1 VEREY
6 FREMARFLREELK
19 VKCPIVG
26 SSDHNH
32 YRSGY
37 PHTAGLAT
45 LDVVDGHVYWQH
57 PSYVRDPK
65 GGRMGFTI
73 PNTPMVDDPRGST
86 VVQLARTPVAGKPYT
101 VSEFNHPFPNEYAC
115 EGLPIL
121 AAYAAFQDWDGIFPY
136 TLAHAD
142 ALALKTAVAGH
153 FDYATDPVKI
163 PQLAACALIFLRADV
178 RPAERTQ
185 ERSYA
190 PEQVLESIRMPA
202 SERPLY
208 TPGLPRDLPLRH
220 AVRVSSF
227 GGPPT
232 GVFEG
237 EPGGSG
243 GPLGLGGTAGPS
255 RSDTGEL
262 CWTAGVPRSGFV
274 TVDAERAQALIGF
287 CAAAR
292 TRHLSVES
300 LSPEFC
306 ALTLG
311 SLDARPIG
319 RSEKLLLTAAARVA
333 NTGMRWNEKR
343 TSLESWG
350 TEPACIEVVTGKLIL
365 RGLEGA
371 KGVEAAAL
379 DGAGRPVG
387 VPIAAEPAREGWA
400 LPLGRPPATWHIII
414 VRR

>member
-1 VEREY
+1 MPR
-6 FREMARFLREELK
+6 
-19 VKCPIVG
+19 
-26 SSDHNH
+26 
-32 YRSGY
+32 
-37 PHTAGLAT
+37 
-45 LDVVDGHVYWQH
+45 
-57 PSYVRDPK
+57 
-65 GGRMGFTI
+65 
-73 PNTPMVDDPRGST
+73 RGST
-86 VVQLARTPVAGKPYT
+86 ASCTSRAAISPSPAGSGFASGASTSPWRRPSL
-101 VSEFNHPFPNEYAC
+101 SEVNHPFPNEYAC

-142 ALALKTAVAGH
+142 VLALKPVVAGH
-153 FDYATDPVKI
+153 FDHAMDPVKI
-163 PQLAACALIFLRADV
+163 PQLAAGALIFLRPDV
-178 RPAERTQ
+178 RPADRAV

-190 PEQVLESIRMPA
+190 LDQVIESIRMPA

-208 TPGLPRDLPLRH
+208 TPGLPRDLPLQH
-220 AVRVSSF
+220 ALRVTSF
-227 GGPPT
+227 SGPAAGAFEGGP
-232 GVFEG
+232 
-237 EPGGSG
+237 G
-243 GPLGLGGTAGPS
+243 GPF

-262 CWTAGVPRSGFV
+262 SWHSGAPRSGCV
-274 TVDAERAQALIGF
+274 TVDAERTQALIGF

-300 LSPEFC
+300 LLPEFC

-311 SLDARPIG
+311 SLDGRPVG
-319 RSEKLLLTAAARVA
+319 RSEKLLLTVAARVA

-371 KGVEAAAL
+371 KGVEATAL
-379 DGAGRPVG
+379 DGAGRPMGDPVAAAP
-387 VPIAAEPAREGWA
+387 VPAATPAGEGWA
-400 LPLGRPPATWHIII
+400 LRLGRPPATWHVLS